1 MFKVLT
7 AKWFSYI
14 YIYLYMY
21 VCIVELMFYALG
33 PCWFSFYVEWCIYA
47 NLNTLIYP
55 SPYLSPLVTASLLS
69 MSVSLFLFCKWI
81 HLYHFFYILHPH
93 YHMLFVFVSLY
104 SLSRYN
110 LNEPRKYKQKIVL
123 VVRNCAA
130 FMANLSVAWCIQFFF
145 FLMHTI

>member
-1 MFKVLT
+1 
-7 AKWFSYI
+7 
-14 YIYLYMY
+14 MY

-130 FMANLSVAWCIQFFF
+130 FMANLPVAWCIQFIYLFI
-145 FLMHTI
+145 LMHTI